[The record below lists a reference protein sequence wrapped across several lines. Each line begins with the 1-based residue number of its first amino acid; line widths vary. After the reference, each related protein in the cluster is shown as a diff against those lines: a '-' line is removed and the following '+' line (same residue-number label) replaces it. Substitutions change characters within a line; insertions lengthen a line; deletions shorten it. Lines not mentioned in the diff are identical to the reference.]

1 MIYFL
6 SDQQMNVIH
15 HGLQY
20 WVQRQEK
27 LTFRDGIKRNPPF
40 RSSSLTRICNIKLH
54 LQQWYRGKRDPQPA
68 ARLYRVE
75 GGQESLEQGSS
86 KAFIFVP
93 ARFQQSPYVEKER
106 CPGAS
111 NKTLSSPPTST
122 NAVALHECCKGKWD
136 ERKQKGEEDKEHG
149 PQMLL

>member
-1 MIYFL
+1 MFSQDIGFPAL
-6 SDQQMNVIH
+6 SSTLSE
-15 HGLQY
+15 GLGCY
-20 WVQRQEK
+20 GLW
-27 LTFRDGIKRNPPF
+27 LSTF
-40 RSSSLTRICNIKLH
+40 
-54 LQQWYRGKRDPQPA
+54 RGKRDPQPA